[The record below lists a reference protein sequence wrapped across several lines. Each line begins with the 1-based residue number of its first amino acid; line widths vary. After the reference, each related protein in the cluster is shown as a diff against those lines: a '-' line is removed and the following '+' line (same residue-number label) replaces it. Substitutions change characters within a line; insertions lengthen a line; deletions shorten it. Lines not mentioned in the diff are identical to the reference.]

1 MRFEYQACRYTPWTI
16 LGQSLLN
23 SKEST
28 RDRTSQAMW
37 LDYPNTWLPKAFII
51 AIRNRDWHV
60 CIAMATTLLLRI
72 QIILAAGLLYPGQ
85 ASRPE
90 QVSVLVK
97 DEFREEDELAFS
109 FNTEMATFM
118 MQGIVAFNMSYPAG
132 SSPGFAFQTVD
143 GPADLTS
150 SETLRST
157 LRGFTSPLD
166 CEHVHS
172 SFEWIGG
179 TSRGSF
185 NVSSDTFGSISWNI
199 TQFNGPGYYWI
210 SRYVG
215 APASRGTVSNDSVA
229 GVAILHFAEDEVEE
243 EGALQLVDSSAVM
256 CQAVPI
262 FGDFSVTQ
270 TGLDDNKPAAVVL
283 IENGNQRSPPFDAT
297 GLLPWVWALGMYRWI
312 DFPMT
317 ITSEDY
323 ASDPAMDEQ
332 FMLGLLS
339 WTTGGG
345 ASDGR
350 PPISELMHPAGLERM
365 MRLSLERTI
374 PFMAHNLLRTPVSRQ
389 AL

>member
-1 MRFEYQACRYTPWTI
+1 M
-16 LGQSLLN
+16 
-23 SKEST
+23 

-37 LDYPNTWLPKAFII
+37 LDYPNTWVPKAFII

-60 CIAMATTLLLRI
+60 CITMATTLLLRI

-85 ASRPE
+85 VSRPE

-97 DEFREEDELAFS
+97 DEFLEEGQVTPSFYSGMSAFI
-109 FNTEMATFM
+109 
-118 MQGIVAFNMSYPAG
+118 MQGIVVFNMSYPAG

-143 GPADLTS
+143 GPADITS
-150 SETLRST
+150 SETLQSA

-172 SFEWIGG
+172 SFEWTDG
-179 TSRGSF
+179 TSRGLF
-185 NVSSDTFGSISWNI
+185 NVSSDTFGNISWNMRWLDR
-199 TQFNGPGYYWI
+199 PGYYWI
-210 SRYVG
+210 SKYVS
-215 APASRGTVSNDSVA
+215 APDSRGTVSNDSVV
-229 GVAILHFAEDEVEE
+229 GVAILHVVEDEE
-243 EGALQLVDSSAVM
+243 EGEVAFQLADSSAVM

-262 FGDFSVTQ
+262 FGDVNVTQ
-270 TGLDDNKPAAVVL
+270 TGIDDNEPAAVVM
-283 IENGNQRSPPFDAT
+283 IENGNQRRPFFDTTSA
-297 GLLPWVWALGMYRWI
+297 LPWVSPLGMYTWI

-323 ASDPAMDEQ
+323 ASDPHLDQQ
-332 FMLGLLS
+332 FMLGLMS

-345 ASDGR
+345 GSVGP

-374 PFMAHNLLRTPVSRQ
+374 PFIAHTLLRTPVSRQ
-389 AL
+389 SL

>member
-1 MRFEYQACRYTPWTI
+1 
-16 LGQSLLN
+16 
-23 SKEST
+23 
-28 RDRTSQAMW
+28 MW
-37 LDYPNTWLPKAFII
+37 LDYPNTWLPKAFVK

-85 ASRPE
+85 VSRPE
-90 QVSVLVK
+90 EVSVLVK
-97 DEFREEDELAFS
+97 DEFREEDELNFS
-109 FNTEMATFM
+109 FRTEMSTFM

-132 SSPGFAFQTVD
+132 TSPGFAFQTVD

-157 LRGFTSPLD
+157 VRGFTSPLD

-172 SFEWIGG
+172 SFEWTRA

-185 NVSSDTFGSISWNI
+185 NVSSDTFGRVSWNI

-210 SRYVG
+210 SRYVS
-215 APASRGTVSNDSVA
+215 APASRRTVSNDSVA
-229 GVAILHFAEDEVEE
+229 GVAILHFAEDESKG

-270 TGLDDNKPAAVVL
+270 TGVGDNEPADLVM
-283 IENGNQRSPPFDAT
+283 IENGNQRSPLFDAT
-297 GLLPWVWALGMYRWI
+297 GLLPWVWSLYMYRWI

-323 ASDPAMDEQ
+323 ASDPDMDEQ
-332 FMLGLLS
+332 FMLGLMS
-339 WTTGGG
+339 WSIGGG
-345 ASDGR
+345 DSNGP

-374 PFMAHNLLRTPVSRQ
+374 PFMAHTLLRTPVSRQ